1 MRYSRQE
8 LVLGKNNQQL
18 LENSTV
24 AVVGIGALGTVASQ
38 LLARAGI
45 NLILIDRDI
54 IELSNLQR
62 QLLFTEVDIGKSK
75 ALTAKN
81 KLKKINSNISITYHT
96 THLNQKNIKILQEAD
111 LILDCTDNLQTRFL
125 INNYSK
131 QNNLTWIYSSAI
143 KNHGYVM
150 PITKGGP
157 CINCFI
163 QPAQLETC
171 NTAGVLNTIT
181 TSIASLQ
188 VNLAIQLLTNQK
200 TNNVLY
206 YYNHSEL
213 KQLKVKKK
221 PNCLGCQG
229 KFPIEENTS
238 QFCSGRYQILGK
250 SININ
255 QILQQLQKIDKVVSD
270 EETIEF
276 KNILLFKD
284 GRALIK
290 AKSLE
295 QAQTDYSKWVGN

>member
-1 MRYSRQE
+1 MRYNRQE
-8 LVLGKNNQQL
+8 LVIGKENQDL
-18 LENSTV
+18 LQSKTV
-24 AVVGIGALGTVASQ
+24 AIIGIGALGTVASQ

-62 QLLFTEVDIGKSK
+62 QLLFTEEDIGKSK
-75 ALTAKN
+75 ALTAK
-81 KLKKINSNISITYHT
+81 KHLTKINSTIEITQHT
-96 THLNQKNIKILQEAD
+96 IHLNQNNINILKKAD

-125 INNYSK
+125 INNYCKQTSK
-131 QNNLTWIYSSAI
+131 TWIYSAAI

-150 PITKGGP
+150 PITKEGP
-157 CINCFI
+157 CINCFV

-188 VNLAIQLLTNQK
+188 VDIAIKILTNQEI
-200 TNNVLY
+200 TSYLY
-206 YYNHSEL
+206 YYNHNEL
-213 KQLKVKKK
+213 KKLKVNKKE
-221 PNCLGCQG
+221 NCQGCQG
-229 KFPIEENTS
+229 KYEIKENTS

-250 SININ
+250 QINIKE
-255 QILQQLQKIDKVVSD
+255 ISQQLQKIDKVVMN
-270 EETIEF
+270 EETVEF

-295 QAQTDYSKWVGN
+295 QAQADYSKWVGN